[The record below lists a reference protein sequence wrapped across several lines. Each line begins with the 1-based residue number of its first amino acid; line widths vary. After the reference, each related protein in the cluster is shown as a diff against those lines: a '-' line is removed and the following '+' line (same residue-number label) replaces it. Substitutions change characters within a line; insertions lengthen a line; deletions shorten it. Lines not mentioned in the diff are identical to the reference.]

1 MDGTGDLFAPIL
13 PLLQSK
19 FPVFVVDYPV
29 HRALDYDTLAA
40 DVLRRCPNN
49 RFVLVAESFSG
60 PIAALIAKHAP
71 AQLIAVIFVCSFLR
85 SPSRL
90 GSSLRQ
96 FLRFAPRLRAPSW
109 MTAIA
114 VRRSLLNGCADER
127 VVQAVV
133 AAVERVDVRVAS
145 ERLHA
150 LLDIN
155 TLPSPPARELAV
167 AYLRARDDRL
177 VGKDAWHD
185 VQSVYPQ
192 AKCFEL
198 AGPHCLL
205 QSRPAEAAAA
215 IAGFVA
221 NLVSPPLTSD
231 A

>member
-29 HRALDYDTLAA
+29 HRALDYGALAA
-40 DVLRRCPNN
+40 DALRRCPDN

-60 PIAALIAKHAP
+60 PIAALITKHAP

-96 FLRFAPRLRAPSW
+96 VLRVAPQLSAPSW
-109 MTAIA
+109 VTAIA
-114 VRRSLLNGCADER
+114 VRRSLLNGCSDER
-127 VVQAVV
+127 LVQAVV
-133 AAVERVDVRVAS
+133 AAVERVDVRVLSA
-145 ERLHA
+145 RL
-150 LLDIN
+150 N
-155 TLPSPPARELAV
+155 TLLAIKTLPPPDRELAV

-185 VQSVYPQ
+185 VQSVYPKAQ
-192 AKCFEL
+192 CFEL